1 MTLLNLAS
9 LVRGRAIPTE
19 QSTKDKERQTKI
31 GLMTITVE
39 TCISLYWLNTGVL
52 FLFLFLIGKIERSVA

>member
-1 MTLLNLAS
+1 MTRLNFAS

-19 QSTKDKERQTKI
+19 QSTKDKERRTKI

-39 TCISLYWLNTGVL
+39 TYISLYWLNVVFSFCCL
-52 FLFLFLIGKIERSVA
+52 FVLIGKIEH